1 MRRVLPYPFLWLVLV
16 VMWLVLNRSINPGQI
31 LLGAAIS
38 GFACWFGSALEP
50 PRPTIRSARRIL
62 ELLWLVLVDVI
73 RSNFAVFFLIVGH
86 HRPGHHSA
94 FLTIPLRL
102 KDRNGL
108 AVLACIITAT
118 PGSAWIEYNSRAS
131 NVTVHV
137 LDLVDE
143 AAWIETIKEKYESRL
158 LEIFR

>member
-118 PGSAWIEYNSRAS
+118 PGTLWVEYDS
-131 NVTVHV
+131 NEQAMLLHV
-137 LDLVDE
+137 LDLIDE
-143 AAWIETIKEKYESRL
+143 DAWRRIIKERYEKRL
-158 LEIFR
+158 MEIFE